1 MMTIEQI
8 KARLQMW
15 YDAEAAAASGK
26 AYSIDGVSLT
36 HQDLDR
42 IMQQI
47 AYWER
52 RLSCAEGRGSG
63 DFRTQTAFPVDNNA
77 WPWRFRRF

>member
-1 MMTIEQI
+1 MTIEQI

-26 AYSIDGVSLT
+26 SYSIDGVSLT
-36 HQDLDR
+36 RQDLDR

-52 RLSCAEGRGSG
+52 RLSAAEGRGNGYFS
-63 DFRTQTAFPVDNNA
+63 RQTAFPLDNNV
-77 WPWRFRRF
+77 WSWCTRRW